1 VRNPT
6 ALPLILR
13 YLCVRACV
21 RPCVQLDRW
30 STWFDKKFGKFTKDP
45 RHHEGMKSAALMTV
59 LIIFMFLPQ
68 WFFKVAVP

>member
-1 VRNPT
+1 MH
-6 ALPLILR
+6 
-13 YLCVRACV
+13 ACV